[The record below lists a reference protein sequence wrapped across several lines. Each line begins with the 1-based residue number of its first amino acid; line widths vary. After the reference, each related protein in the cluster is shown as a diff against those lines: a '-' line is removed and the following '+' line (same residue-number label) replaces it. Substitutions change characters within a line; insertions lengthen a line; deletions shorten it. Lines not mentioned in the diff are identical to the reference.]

1 MPKTPFHKIVFRDT
15 HAELVAG
22 ELPFPGNQQVLIR
35 ARCSLISPGTEK
47 AALNRI
53 WDDPTFRENPG
64 YALAGDIVE
73 AGQNT
78 AGLAK
83 GDRVIAMVN
92 HADWSLASADP
103 WVTLKIPTGVSYE
116 QATLL
121 PLASVALHA
130 IRRAQITLG
139 ETFVI
144 IGMGLIGQ
152 MAITLAKMQG
162 ARQVIALDLV
172 DQRLEPARLR
182 GADLALNPGREDVVQ
197 EIFAATGGKGAPVI
211 LEATGNTKVIPEAFR
226 MAAIGG
232 RIVSVGIIN
241 EDTYFHFYREFQQR
255 ELSLIAANQPHCPTS
270 ENIYWQWTQQ
280 ANRQLLLELMAAGK
294 LCFDD
299 LISNR
304 YPASQAPQVY
314 ELIREGATDTMGILL
329 DWA

>member
-1 MPKTPFHKIVFRDT
+1 MPNTQFHKIVFRDT

-22 ELPFPGNQQVLIR
+22 ELPSPGNQQVLIR

-47 AALNRI
+47 AAMNRI
-53 WDDPTFRENPG
+53 WDDPIFRENPG
-64 YALAGDIVE
+64 YALAGDVIE

-78 AGLAK
+78 AWLTK

-92 HADWSLASADP
+92 HADWSLTSADP
-103 WVTLKIPTGVSYE
+103 WVTLKIPVGVSYE

-144 IGMGLIGQ
+144 IGMGLVGQ
-152 MAITLAKMQG
+152 IALTLAKMQG
-162 ARQVIALDLV
+162 ACQVIALDLA
-172 DQRLEPARLR
+172 DQRLKLARQR
-182 GADLALNPGREDVVQ
+182 GADLAINPAREDVVKQ
-197 EIFAATGGKGAPVI
+197 IFAATGGKGAPVI
-211 LEATGNTKVIPEAFR
+211 LEATGNTSVIPQAFR

-232 RIVSVGIIN
+232 RIVCVGIIN
-241 EDTYFHFYREFQQR
+241 EDTYFHFYREFMQR
-255 ELSLIAANQPHCPTS
+255 ELSLIASTQPRCPTS

-294 LCFDD
+294 LCLDE
-299 LISNR
+299 LISHR

-314 ELIREGATDTMGILL
+314 ELIREGSTESMGILL
-329 DWA
+329 DWS